1 MPVLILLGIIV
12 VALFI
17 LYSFIEF
24 VSFSVNYVAD
34 IGWATDSWF
43 TSDNGWAW
51 FIMFVALAIT
61 FPLLR
66 LAFGLVRWLLMVIG
80 GFLGSILTFG
90 KDAGAVA
97 GVYIV
102 YFLTFVTAVC
112 LAFAVVTAVF
122 NYTSANPGLTTYFVE
137 GNWFAGLYLFLV
149 AFGLLFTTPS
159 KD

>member
-12 VALFI
+12 
-17 LYSFIEF
+17 
-24 VSFSVNYVAD
+24 
-34 IGWATDSWF
+34 
-43 TSDNGWAW
+43 
-51 FIMFVALAIT
+51 VALAIT

-149 AFGLLFTTPS
+149 AFGLLYTTPS